1 MTDEELL
8 TQLNLKDNYITLTAI
23 NAESPGSIKIYG
35 LTITQYYYTKW
46 VNLFKINLYSR
57 KILQSFVFIILL

>member
-1 MTDEELL
+1 LTDEELL

-35 LTITQYYYTKW
+35 LTITQYYYTK
-46 VNLFKINLYSR
+46 
-57 KILQSFVFIILL
+57 